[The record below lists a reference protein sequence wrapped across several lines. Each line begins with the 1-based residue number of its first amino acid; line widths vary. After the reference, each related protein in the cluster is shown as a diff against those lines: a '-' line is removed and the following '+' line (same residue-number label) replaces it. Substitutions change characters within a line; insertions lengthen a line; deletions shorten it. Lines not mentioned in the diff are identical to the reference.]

1 MSASNKKKLRKE
13 LNAQKLTE
21 KQQQAQK
28 EAKKMKI
35 TTITFVSVI
44 LAVVVAFAAIVIVNG
59 VKNSGVFE
67 KNTIAATVDGE
78 EINSIQ
84 FNYYYNDLVS
94 STYSEWQSSYG
105 EYMSTYMAMMGLD
118 LSKPLNEQAYIGEED
133 MTWADYFVD
142 YALNKLQSDYA
153 LYNAA
158 QAAGFTL
165 TEEQE
170 TDITNN
176 ILTMG
181 MYAQL
186 YGYTDLEHYL
196 TANYGA
202 GANEKTYTEYCTV
215 SAIATAYYNAHGAE
229 LTYDDADIAA
239 FDVDPTLYNGY
250 DYAYYY
256 LNASTFLHQDVEE
269 DHDHSAHTHEE
280 TAAALQQA
288 KEAADSLRNVKTIEE
303 LDAAIAALPINEGKT
318 AASTKSN
325 GALGGTISSLY
336 KTWLTSNSR
345 KENDVQVFAY
355 ESTSTDEDGKE
366 TTVVNGYYVVMFRGM
381 TTNERPVGNV
391 RHLLVSFEKDEDGNV
406 SAKAKEEAKA
416 AAEGFLKQWQ
426 DGAATEE
433 SFIELVKA
441 ESDDSS
447 ASTGG
452 LFEDITPVSNYVE
465 SFRNWAVDETRKVG
479 DTGVVESTYGYHV
492 MYYVGASELNYR
504 ELMIENDLRAKDLD
518 AWYNELVEASD
529 AQLGDTKYVKLDWIL
544 APTEE
549 DHEH

>member
-1 MSASNKKKLRKE
+1 MSASSKKKLRKE
-13 LNAQKLTE
+13 LNAQQLTE

-28 EAKKMKI
+28 EAKKLKI
-35 TTITFVSVI
+35 TTIAFVAVI
-44 LAVVVAFAAIVIVNG
+44 LAIVVAFVAIVVVNG

-78 EINSIQ
+78 EINSIE
-84 FNYYYNDLVS
+84 FNYYYNDLIS
-94 STYSEWQSSYG
+94 NTYSEWQSSYG
-105 EYMSTYMAMMGLD
+105 DYLSAYMSMMGLD
-118 LSKPLNEQAYIGEED
+118 LSKPLSEQTYFGDES

-142 YALNKLQSDYA
+142 YALNKLKSDYA

-165 TEEQE
+165 TEEQQ

-196 TANYGA
+196 TTNYGT
-202 GANEKTYTEYCTV
+202 GASEKTYTEYCTV
-215 SAIATAYYNAHGAE
+215 SAIASAYYNAHGAE
-229 LTYDDADIAA
+229 LTYDDADIRAYD
-239 FDVDPTLYNGY
+239 DVDPTLYNGY
-250 DYAYYY
+250 DFAYYY
-256 LNASTFLHQDVEE
+256 LNASTFLHQDAEE
-269 DHDHSAHTHEE
+269 DHDHSAHTEEE

-288 KEAADSLRNVKTIEE
+288 KEAADSLRNAKTVVE
-303 LDAAIAALPINEGKT
+303 LDEAIAALPINEGKT

-336 KTWLTSNSR
+336 KTWLTSGSR

-355 ESTSTDEDGKE
+355 ESTSTDEDGNE
-366 TTVVNGYYVVMFRGM
+366 TTVVNGYYVVMYRGM

-391 RHLLVSFEKDEDGNV
+391 RHLLVTFEEDEEGNV
-406 SAKAKEEAKA
+406 SIKAKEDAKAKAD
-416 AAEGFLKQWQ
+416 GYLKQWQ
-426 DGAATEE
+426 DGEATEE

-441 ESDDSS
+441 HSDDSS

-465 SFRNWAVDETRKVG
+465 NFRNWAIDENRQVG
-479 DTGVVESTYGYHV
+479 DTGVIETEYGYHV

-504 ELMIENDLRAKDLD
+504 DMMIENDLRVEELE
-518 AWYNELVEASD
+518 AWYNDIVEATD
-529 AQLGDTKYVKLDWIL
+529 AQLGDTKYVNKDMIL
-544 APTEE
+544 SPAE
-549 DHEH
+549 

>member
-35 TTITFVSVI
+35 TTIAFVAVI

-105 EYMSTYMAMMGLD
+105 EYLATYMAMMGLD
-118 LSKPLNEQAYIGEED
+118 LSKPLNEQAYFGEED
-133 MTWADYFVD
+133 MTWAEYFVD
-142 YALNKLQSDYA
+142 YALNKLKSDYA

-165 TEEQE
+165 TEEEE

-215 SAIATAYYNAHGAE
+215 SAIASAYYNAHGAE

-256 LNASTFLHQDVEE
+256 LNASTFLHQHAEE
-269 DHDHSAHTHEE
+269 DHDHSAHTDEE

-288 KEAADSLRNVKTIEE
+288 KEAADSLRNVKTVEE

-366 TTVVNGYYVVMFRGM
+366 TTVVNGYYVVMYRGM

-465 SFRNWAVDETRKVG
+465 SFRNWAVNENRKVG
-479 DTGVVESTYGYHV
+479 EAEVIESEYGYHV

-504 ELMIENDLRAKDLD
+504 ETMIENDLRAKDLE
-518 AWYNELVEASD
+518 AWYNELVEATD
-529 AQLGDTKYVKLDWIL
+529 AQLGNLKYVKLDWIL